1 MKEVTPYYQDER
13 VTLYHG
19 DCLDVLRTLP
29 DASVDSVV
37 TDPPY
42 SLTDR
47 REQYC
52 AGDVLRDAIIMDAQH
67 ADAERTKS
75 LVTLR
80 ITVAPSLAMRV
91 RGAHLDRHVAAGEEE
106 VDDDS
111 AAGRHDDDVLVDEGD
126 AVAGEERLGGSFRLW
141 VRQGVSRCIG
151 ACRCLGQHGDG
162 LIRVPVRLRHDAL
175 GEAERSPGIVALGGA
190 ELAAVLALDVARLTG
205 ELLPASGADALDQ
218 SFELLCPEEVGAG
231 AGARRL
237 ASVAEAGGVG
247 GVGDSADRALSF
259 DLVAHRAI
267 LSWRPTV
274 LRGFMSS
281 LWDGTGVETDTRL
294 WRECLRVLKPGGHC
308 LAFGSPRTWHNL
320 QTAIERSG
328 FELRDSIAWLYSQGF
343 PKSLDVSKAIDK
355 AAGAEREVVGTQL
368 LRGTAAS
375 SSAHIG
381 NLAGGTGVGAK
392 RSIDITAPAT
402 PDAERWQGWGTALK
416 PAFEPV
422 VVARK
427 PLEGTVAANVLA
439 WGTGALNIDGCR
451 VGDGGGTTKGNPP
464 KGESNGIYG
473 NGINGACEIV
483 DLGKGRWP
491 ANVIL
496 DEHAA
501 AELDRQSG
509 TSESRVGKPRG
520 AAHGEGWGMTA
531 TGAEY
536 ADTGGASR
544 FFYVAKAPTS
554 ERPRVGGIAHP
565 TVKPLDLMRWLVR
578 LVTPPGGT
586 VLEPFAGSGTTA
598 EACVLEG
605 FQCIAIER
613 EADYLPLIVSRLD
626 KPVQLGLNFGDPA

>member
-1 MKEVTPYYQDER
+1 MTDPYYQDER
-13 VTLYHG
+13 VTLWHG
-19 DCLDVLRTLP
+19 DCLDVLPALP

-42 SLTDR
+42 
-47 REQYC
+47 
-52 AGDVLRDAIIMDAQH
+52 
-67 ADAERTKS
+67 
-75 LVTLR
+75 
-80 ITVAPSLAMRV
+80 
-91 RGAHLDRHVAAGEEE
+91 
-106 VDDDS
+106 
-111 AAGRHDDDVLVDEGD
+111 
-126 AVAGEERLGGSFRLW
+126 
-141 VRQGVSRCIG
+141 
-151 ACRCLGQHGDG
+151 
-162 LIRVPVRLRHDAL
+162 
-175 GEAERSPGIVALGGA
+175 
-190 ELAAVLALDVARLTG
+190 EL
-205 ELLPASGADALDQ
+205 
-218 SFELLCPEEVGAG
+218 
-231 AGARRL
+231 
-237 ASVAEAGGVG
+237 
-247 GVGDSADRALSF
+247 
-259 DLVAHRAI
+259 
-267 LSWRPTV
+267 
-274 LRGFMSS
+274 GFMGKG
-281 LWDGTGVETDTRL
+281 WDATGIAYNVTV
-294 WRECLRVLKPGGHC
+294 WRECLRVLKPGGHL
-308 LAFGSPRTWHNL
+308 LAFGGTRTWHRL
-320 QTAIERSG
+320 AVAIEDAG
-328 FELRDSIAWLYSQGF
+328 FEVRDSIAWLYSQGF
-343 PKSLDVSKAIDK
+343 PKSLNVSKAIDK

-427 PLEGTVAANVLA
+427 PLQGTVAANVLA
-439 WGTGALNIDGCR
+439 WGTGALNIDATRISTDEDRRRNARG
-451 VGDGGGTTKGNPP
+451 GDNGLNGEGTFRIRERRADDQPLT
-464 KGESNGIYG
+464 
-473 NGINGACEIV
+473 A
-483 DLGKGRWP
+483 GRWP
-491 ANVIL
+491 ANVVL
-496 DEHAA
+496 DGRAA

-509 TSESRVGKPRG
+509 TLASGANPTRRG
-520 AAHGEGWGMTA
+520 SDKFREAYGDFKGQ
-531 TGAEY
+531 AECTPARG

-626 KPVQLGLNFGDPA
+626 KPTQQGLDFEEPA